1 MSRGAPSENF
11 KQFLSFSDF
20 PMRTHINPISQN
32 RNKLTERKVID
43 VGNKRGRAY
52 LLRRSRRRRGA
63 PLPGVSLFT
72 VFDVLDEKSRSVRG
86 FVRTFNL
93 VRPRAIT
100 ATTGEDVSLA
110 DHCNQPIHRADPLP
124 RHWLGDTPSPPARH
138 FSGTGRRGTVRS
150 QLTLADH
157 FLPARRRGKSTR
169 KAMSLIS
176 DTT

>member
-11 KQFLSFSDF
+11 KQFLSFSDSQNRIY
-20 PMRTHINPISQN
+20 MRTHINSISQN

-63 PLPGVSLFT
+63 PLPGVSLFA

-86 FVRTFNL
+86 FARTFNL

-100 ATTGEDVSLA
+100 ATTRRIISWSP
-110 DHCNQPIHRADPLP
+110 QPTDPPGWSAATTLT
-124 RHWLGDTPSPPARH
+124 REYAVAAGGALLGNWPARNRS
-138 FSGTGRRGTVRS
+138 FSAHIGWPLSTG
-150 QLTLADH
+150 
-157 FLPARRRGKSTR
+157 PPPW
-169 KAMSLIS
+169 
-176 DTT
+176 